1 MKSMTLWVGLDVHKE
16 SISVAVFDDGRAQQG
31 PVVTIPNEPTQ
42 IRKLFS
48 RLKKEGEVRAC
59 YEAGSCGYEVY
70 RQLATMGIACDVI
83 APGLIPVRVGDRVK
97 TDRRDAEKL
106 ARLFRAGEL
115 TSIRV
120 PSEAEEALR
129 DLIRCREDAR
139 EDVLRQR
146 PNKSQEKQALGA
158 QSPRAFCLP
167 SPLERA
173 PSPLPSPLCRGPKRL
188 TTLLMLR
195 RCSSGVTVE

>member
-1 MKSMTLWVGLDVHKE
+1 MKRTTLWVGLDVHKE
-16 SISVAVFDDGRAQQG
+16 SISVAVFEGARAQG
-31 PVVTIPNEPTQ
+31 RPAVTVPNEPIH

-48 RLKKEGEVRAC
+48 RLQKEGAVRAC

-70 RQLATMGIACDVI
+70 RQLAAMGIDCDVV

-106 ARLFRAGEL
+106 ARLLRAGEL

-120 PSEAEEALR
+120 PSAAEEALR

-146 PNKSQEKQALGA
+146 HHWRTGCGCALSA
-158 QSPRAFCLP
+158 STSRSRRSCSPSTWPRWRRHWRA
-167 SPLERA
+167 
-173 PSPLPSPLCRGPKRL
+173 
-188 TTLLMLR
+188 
-195 RCSSGVTVE
+195 

>member
-1 MKSMTLWVGLDVHKE
+1 MKSTTLWVGLDVHKE
-16 SISVAVFDDGRAQQG
+16 SISVAVFEGVRTHGR
-31 PVVTIPNEPTQ
+31 PVVAIPNDPAQ

-70 RQLATMGIACDVI
+70 RQLAAMGIACDVV

-120 PSEAEEALR
+120 PTAAEEAPR

-146 PNKSQEKQALGA
+146 HHVLKLLLRHGRVFHDTKHWTLARWVWL
-158 QSPRAFCLP
+158 RA
-167 SPLERA
+167 
-173 PSPLPSPLCRGPKRL
+173 
-188 TTLLMLR
+188 
-195 RCSSGVTVE
+195 

>member
-1 MKSMTLWVGLDVHKE
+1 MKSTTIWVGLDVHKE
-16 SISVAVFDDGRAQQG
+16 SISVAVFEDRHAQGRPG
-31 PVVTIPNEPTQ
+31 VCIPNDAGQ

-48 RLKKEGEVRAC
+48 RLKKEGEVHAC

-70 RQLATMGIACDVI
+70 RQLAAMGIACDVI

-120 PSEAEEALR
+120 PTLDQEIAQQAEKEPYKAMVGRLRCLRGIDTLSAMALIE
-129 DLIRCREDAR
+129 LAGFVWAVGCA
-139 EDVLRQR
+139 
-146 PNKSQEKQALGA
+146 A
-158 QSPRAFCLP
+158 
-167 SPLERA
+167 
-173 PSPLPSPLCRGPKRL
+173 
-188 TTLLMLR
+188 
-195 RCSSGVTVE
+195 